1 MKVALDR
8 NVVFRPTAPTI
19 QNPGF
24 RNMSKSHKDEVLWM
38 DQGPCGVQIFHRN
51 TLAACVCC
59 EHLFF
64 MRLVTFGLVFS
75 LGQFSVSVS
84 KHSILYFSVFLSLV
98 LFSLFMCACFLL
110 IMFTCVFLSSLL
122 SCVFSAFSLF
132 NSLSCIVF
140 VFQAKLFCLYFSVL
154 EFC

>member
-1 MKVALDR
+1 
-8 NVVFRPTAPTI
+8 
-19 QNPGF
+19 
-24 RNMSKSHKDEVLWM
+24 M

-98 LFSLFMCACFLL
+98 PVFFVHVCLFFTDYVIDYVVHLCLFEFLVIL
-110 IMFTCVFLSSLL
+110 
-122 SCVFSAFSLF
+122 
-132 NSLSCIVF
+132 CI
-140 VFQAKLFCLYFSVL
+140 
-154 EFC
+154 